1 MTQRNHT
8 DVDLHPVMKELE
20 AALNDFGQACY
31 AFLPAPRHQNDLVMR
46 IHYALTGFSKHLVNS
61 PLLFKVASESN
72 HRAMEAQAFEN
83 ARCADMDRIV
93 GLIEKLRPDISSRK
107 TKYALDLHG
116 RRPEAKP
123 RFVVEIDGE
132 PLREK
137 LGSARTIVALLRD
150 YDPRQKEP

>member
-1 MTQRNHT
+1 MTQTSHT
-8 DVDLHPVMKELE
+8 NAALRSLMKELE

-46 IHYALTGFSKHLVNS
+46 IHYSLTGFSKHLVNS
-61 PLLFKVASESN
+61 PLLFEVASQSN

-83 ARCADMDRIV
+83 ARCEDMDRIV
-93 GLIEKLRPDISSRK
+93 DLIQKLRPDLSSRE

-123 RFVVEIDGE
+123 RFVLEIDGE

-137 LGSARTIVALLRD
+137 LASAKTIVAFLRD
-150 YDPRQKEP
+150 YDPKQKAP